1 MHNKVSFRVAKKFAA
16 VRKAVR
22 RFQWAQ
28 ANACFCGC
36 DVEWVSSH
44 WDAVNDARSAVR

>member
-1 MHNKVSFRVAKKFAA
+1 MHVKVSFKVAKKFAA

-22 RFQWAQ
+22 RFQWVQ

-36 DVEWVSSH
+36 DAEWVFSH